1 MDPLT
6 EHEIPDDW
14 GEEVSERGELGG
26 TTGADVAG
34 RPMAFVMFQR
44 GDVEQRVV
52 HNEERV
58 QARKAE
64 RQREGLARKYAE
76 YAQSTENPIT
86 FDQYVEVMRQ
96 LAQ

>member
-1 MDPLT
+1 
-6 EHEIPDDW
+6 
-14 GEEVSERGELGG
+14 
-26 TTGADVAG
+26 
-34 RPMAFVMFQR
+34 
-44 GDVEQRVV
+44 V

-64 RQREGLARKYAE
+64 REREALARKYSE
-76 YAQSTENPIT
+76 YAQSTDNPIT